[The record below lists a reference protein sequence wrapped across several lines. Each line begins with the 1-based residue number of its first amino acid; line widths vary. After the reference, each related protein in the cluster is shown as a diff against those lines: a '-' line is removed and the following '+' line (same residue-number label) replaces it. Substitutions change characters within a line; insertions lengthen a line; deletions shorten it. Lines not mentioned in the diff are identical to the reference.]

1 MKTSLNYIFLLM
13 VLVLLSAFSLP
24 GQLDKKVNKE
34 IAAYFEIKDFSK
46 SHLEVD
52 ASLQDKMNAILKS
65 TYFLKIEAKGK
76 LYGYA
81 YVSKA
86 PSKTDSFDYLLLF
99 NPDLEIIK
107 AKVLIY
113 RENYGNEI
121 GSKRWLKQFIGL
133 NSENSLQYGDNIDA
147 ISGATISAK
156 SMTNT
161 INNALKVMKKLKNN
175 KIL

>member
-1 MKTSLNYIFLLM
+1 MKASFKNIFLFTILI
-13 VLVLLSAFSLP
+13 LLSAFTLP
-24 GQLDKKVNKE
+24 GRLDKKVDKE
-34 IAAYFEIKDFSK
+34 ISTYFDINDFSK
-46 SHLEVD
+46 THIEVD
-52 ASLQDKMNAILKS
+52 VSLQDKMNSILKS
-65 TYFLKIEAKGK
+65 THFLKIEAKEK
-76 LYGYA
+76 LFGYA

-99 NPDLEIIK
+99 NPDLEILK

-113 RENYGNEI
+113 RESYGNEI

-133 NSENSLQYGDNIDA
+133 SSEKSLQYGDNIDA

-156 SMTNT
+156 SMTKA
-161 INNALKVMKKLKNN
+161 INNALKEMKLLKIN